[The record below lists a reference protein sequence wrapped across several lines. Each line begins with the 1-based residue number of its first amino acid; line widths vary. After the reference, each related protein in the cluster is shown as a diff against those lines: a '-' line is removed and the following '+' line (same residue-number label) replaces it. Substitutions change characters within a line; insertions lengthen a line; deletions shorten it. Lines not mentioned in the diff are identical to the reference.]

1 MKHVDLVPPLRPLAV
16 RRLVLIVD
24 DEPAQISLDRRILAE
39 ENFEIVTAGSGAEA
53 LDAIAELGQP
63 PDLLITDY
71 MMPDMNGREL
81 AETLREQHPGLKV
94 LYQTGY
100 SEKLFGPRELLE
112 PWAAFIEKPFTSRGL
127 REAARL
133 ALNDT
138 IG

>member
-1 MKHVDLVPPLRPLAV
+1 MKPVDLVPPLKPLTV

-24 DEPAQISLDRRILAE
+24 DEPAQISLDRRILAQ
-39 ENFEIVTAGSGAEA
+39 ENFEIVTAGSGAQALEA
-53 LDAIAELGQP
+53 VAALGRS

-71 MMPDMNGREL
+71 MMPGMNGREL
-81 AETLREQHPGLKV
+81 AEALRERHPGLKV

-133 ALNDT
+133 ALNDA

>member
-1 MKHVDLVPPLRPLAV
+1 MKPVDLTPPLKPLTV

-24 DEPAQISLDRRILAE
+24 DEPAQISLDRRILAQ

-53 LDAIAELGQP
+53 LDAVEKLGRP

-71 MMPDMNGREL
+71 MMPGMDGREL
-81 AETLREQHPGLKV
+81 AAALRARHPDLKV

-112 PWAAFIEKPFTSRGL
+112 PWAAFLEKPFTSRGL

-133 ALNDT
+133 ILNDT